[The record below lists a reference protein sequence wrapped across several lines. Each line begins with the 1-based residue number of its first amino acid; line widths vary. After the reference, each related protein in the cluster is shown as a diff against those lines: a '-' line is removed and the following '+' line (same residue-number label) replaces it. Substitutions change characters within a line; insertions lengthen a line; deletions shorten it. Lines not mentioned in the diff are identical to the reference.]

1 MAWYLNEL
9 LTEVHVLPGALY
21 RLENYYL
28 GEKLQRRSRA
38 WRSFYRY
45 LRTSGLNLGLI
56 DNAYPLKGKDNLYH
70 LLTDDLG
77 LLIRKLGLIEPS
89 DTIELTGLGKA
100 FGNQAFQLESIV
112 ASGLLSWR
120 SGRHNTC
127 PVRLLVS
134 VLHRLHELKASPC
147 AGLMLPEF
155 IKVMRMLE
163 HGEYTADFMDD
174 CIDAIVS
181 WRTEATGGTLPAL
194 GASHEETI
202 AARMRICDYLA
213 GQDETVW
220 DDLQRGRTMEAIIL
234 SSGLALYGGLLD
246 RVQFMIYN
254 PHLLY
259 RFIGGITDY
268 PVTSGYRDRI
278 SPPDIARQFD
288 MELRRMR
295 YGLR

>member
-1 MAWYLNEL
+1 MAWYLNEFL
-9 LTEVHVLPGALY
+9 AEVHVLPGALY

-45 LRTSGLNLGLI
+45 LRTSGLNLDLI
-56 DNAYPLKGKDNLYH
+56 DNAYPLSGRDNLYH

-77 LLIRKLGLIEPS
+77 LLIRKLGLITPS
-89 DTIELTGLGKA
+89 DTIEMTGLGKA
-100 FGNQAFQLESIV
+100 FGSRNFLLEGIV
-112 ASGLLSWR
+112 ASGLLSWQT
-120 SGRHNTC
+120 GKHNTC
-127 PVRLLVS
+127 PVRLLVH
-134 VLHRLHELKASPC
+134 VLYRLHELKVSPC

-163 HGEYTADFMDD
+163 QGEYTAHFMDD
-174 CIDAIVS
+174 CIAAILS
-181 WRTEATGGTLPAL
+181 WRTEATGSTLPGP

-213 GQDETVW
+213 EQDATIW
-220 DDLQRGRTMEAIIL
+220 DDLQRGRTTEAIIL
-234 SSGLALYGGLLD
+234 SSGLAVYGGVLD
-246 RVQFMIYN
+246 QVQFMAYN

-259 RFIGGITDY
+259 RFIGGIIDD
-268 PVTSGYRDRI
+268 PVTSGARDSL
-278 SPPDIARQFD
+278 SPLDVARAFD
-288 MELRRMR
+288 MELKRMR